1 MAPKYSRL
9 VKGSPT
15 GSSPDFSGRSGRR
28 RLAGSVRAQRLV
40 ANDPDIARAIVR
52 IGEIVHLE
60 DRQVLIHQQD
70 PSNEIFLILHG
81 AIAIE
86 VNRRRVAVR
95 NAGAHVGELALVDP
109 LAVRSATLVALVPTV
124 VFRIPE
130 HKFSRVAAR
139 YPDLWRRIAVEI
151 ANRLRE
157 RNRFLLPPHSQ
168 PMLFIGSSAE
178 GRSVVDAMRRVMR
191 RWQLIPRPWTDGV
204 FEASVTTIE
213 SLIEVS
219 NEADFAALVLTADD
233 ARVARGKK
241 GRVPRDNI
249 VFELGLFMGSL
260 GRERVFIL
268 KPMDVD
274 IQIPSDLLGVT
285 WLEYRKDGPGSMEEN
300 LRPTCRRIRDR
311 IKKLGAK

>member
-1 MAPKYSRL
+1 MAPKRARL
-9 VKGSPT
+9 AKGSPAD
-15 GSSPDFSGRSGRR
+15 SSPDFSGVSGRR
-28 RLAGSVRAQRLV
+28 RITQAVRAQSLV
-40 ANDPDIARAIVR
+40 AHDPDIARALVR
-52 IGEIVHLE
+52 IGDLVHLE
-60 DRQVLIHQQD
+60 DRQVLIRQQD
-70 PSNEIFLILHG
+70 PNNDIFLILRG

-86 VNRRRVAVR
+86 VNGRPIAIR

-109 LAVRSATLVALVPTV
+109 LAVRSATLVAQVPTV

-130 HKFSRVAAR
+130 DKFSRVAAR

-157 RNRFLLPPHSQ
+157 RNRFLSPPHSQ

-178 GRSVVDAMRRVMR
+178 GRSVVDAMRTVMR
-191 RWQLIPRPWTDGV
+191 RWRLVPRPWTDGV
-204 FEASVTTIE
+204 FEASGTTIE
-213 SLIEVS
+213 SLIRVS

-268 KPMDVD
+268 KPMNVD
-274 IQIPSDLLGVT
+274 IKIPSDLLGVT
-285 WLEYRKDGPGSMEEN
+285 WLEYREDGPGKMEDN
-300 LRPTCRRIRDR
+300 IRPTCQHIRKRIR
-311 IKKLGAK
+311 KLGAK